1 LLLSDTHVT
10 AAGVAGLK
18 QRLPKLGVIR

>member
-1 LLLSDTHVT
+1 LLLRDTHVT

-18 QRLPKLGVIR
+18 KRLPKLGVIH